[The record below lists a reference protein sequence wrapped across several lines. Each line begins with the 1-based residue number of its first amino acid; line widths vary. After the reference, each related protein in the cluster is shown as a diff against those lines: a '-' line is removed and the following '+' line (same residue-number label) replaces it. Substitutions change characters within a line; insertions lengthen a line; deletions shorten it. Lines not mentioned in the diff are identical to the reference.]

1 MARAIAI
8 CMCAT
13 CGTEFE
19 KVAFKR
25 NRTEADS
32 WQEWAEANC
41 DECPECY
48 AKRMAQ
54 ENAEKVQSLN
64 LPEIT
69 GKSEKQIAYALDLR
83 VKYAVNHTREI
94 KYVKKMLHI
103 AQTDEAKAQ
112 AAAAGMTVE
121 EVFKATIEKMHLQS
135 ALVCMIETEAHK
147 IIEALI

>member
-54 ENAEKVQSLN
+54 ENAEKVQALG

-69 GKSEKQIAYALDLR
+69 GKSEKQIRYALDIR
-83 VKYAVNHTREI
+83 AKYAVDHTREI
-94 KYVKKMLHI
+94 RYIKKMLHI

-112 AAAAGMTVE
+112 ATAAGMAVE
-121 EVFKATIEKMHLQS
+121 EVFKATIEKLHLES
-135 ALVCMIETEAHK
+135 ALVCVIETDAHK

>member
-54 ENAEKVQSLN
+54 ENAEKVQALG

-69 GKSEKQIAYALDLR
+69 GKSEKQIRYAFDLR
-83 VKYAVNHTREI
+83 TKYAVNHTKEI
-94 KYVKKMLHI
+94 RYIKKMFQI
-103 AQTDEAKAQ
+103 SQTDEAKTQ

-121 EVFKATIEKMHLQS
+121 EVVKATIEKMHLQS
-135 ALVCMIETEAHK
+135 ALVCVIETEAHK

>member
-13 CGTEFE
+13 CGIKFE
-19 KVAFKR
+19 KAAFKR

-54 ENAEKVQSLN
+54 ERAKKVQALG

-69 GKSEKQIAYALDLR
+69 GKSEKQIKYALDLR
-83 VKYAVNHTREI
+83 TKYVVDHTKEI
-94 KYVKKMLHI
+94 KYVKRMLQI
-103 AQTDEAKAQ
+103 SQTDEAKAQ

-121 EVFKATIEKMHLQS
+121 EVFKATIEKMHLQI
-135 ALVCMIETEAHK
+135 ALVCVIETEAHK

>member
-54 ENAEKVQSLN
+54 ENAKKVQALG

-69 GKSEKQIAYALDLR
+69 GKSEKQIRYAFDLR
-83 VKYAVNHTREI
+83 TKYAVDHTKEI
-94 KYVKKMLHI
+94 RYIKKMFQI

-135 ALVCMIETEAHK
+135 ALVCAIETEAHK
-147 IIEALI
+147 IIETLI

>member
-13 CGTEFE
+13 CGIEFE

-54 ENAEKVQSLN
+54 ENAEKVQALG

-69 GKSEKQIAYALDLR
+69 GKSEKQIRYAFDLR
-83 VKYAVNHTREI
+83 TKYAVDHTKEI
-94 KYVKKMLHI
+94 RYIKKMFQI

-135 ALVCMIETEAHK
+135 ALVCVIETEAHK

>member
-1 MARAIAI
+1 MARAIAE
-8 CMCAT
+8 CKCEV
-13 CGTEFE
+13 CGVLFK

-32 WQEWAEANC
+32 WKEWAEENC
-41 DECPECY
+41 KECPECY

-83 VKYAVNHTREI
+83 VKYAVSHTRVI

-121 EVFKATIEKMHLQS
+121 EVFKATIEKLHLES
-135 ALVCMIETEAHK
+135 ALVCVIETEAHK
-147 IIEALI
+147 IIEAL